1 MLTNLKHRKCRPFF
15 LIYNSNFAVGW
26 LRDPFLIQFYIICSD
41 SYLTK
46 GRLKS
51 FRTES
56 SRASR
61 PDGLQ
66 IYTFSN
72 PPLNLYKTKVNL
84 TLFMVK
90 AVFFICNNQ
99 RITANDKTPPMM
111 GEFGI
116 GTYRMYFK
124 KGSQCCLGLIGPG
137 CPLLILYKARLLHI
151 FFSFSFLFKTCNYS
165 MKRTKSQFLRY
176 EYT

>member
-1 MLTNLKHRKCRPFF
+1 MLTNLKHRKCRLFF

-66 IYTFSN
+66 TYTFSN
-72 PPLNLYKTKVNL
+72 PPLNLYKAKVNL

-90 AVFFICNNQ
+90 VVFFICNNQ

-116 GTYRMYFK
+116 GTYRIYVLQ
-124 KGSQCCLGLIGPG
+124 KGQLVLPWFNWAW
-137 CPLLILYKARLLHI
+137 L
-151 FFSFSFLFKTCNYS
+151 SFAYII
-165 MKRTKSQFLRY
+165 
-176 EYT
+176 

>member
-1 MLTNLKHRKCRPFF
+1 MLTNLKHRKCRLFF

-84 TLFMVK
+84 TLFMAKV
-90 AVFFICNNQ
+90 VLFICNNQ
-99 RITANDKTPPMM
+99 RITANDKTLPMV

-124 KGSQCCLGLIGPG
+124 KGSQCCHGLIGPG
-137 CPLLILYKARLLHI
+137 CPLLILYKARLLQI
-151 FFSFSFLFKTCNYS
+151 FFFFFLSVQN
-165 MKRTKSQFLRY
+165 L
-176 EYT
+176 

>member
-1 MLTNLKHRKCRPFF
+1 MLTNLKHRKCRLFF

-51 FRTES
+51 FRTEN

-72 PPLNLYKTKVNL
+72 PPFNLYKTKVNL

-99 RITANDKTPPMM
+99 RITANDKTPPMI

-116 GTYRMYFK
+116 GTYRMYFR
-124 KGSQCCLGLIGPG
+124 KGSVALVYLGVAVLR
-137 CPLLILYKARLLHI
+137 LYYIKLDYYI
-151 FFSFSFLFKTCNYS
+151 FFSFPFCSKPVTIA
-165 MKRTKSQFLRY
+165 
-176 EYT
+176 

>member
-1 MLTNLKHRKCRPFF
+1 MLTNLKHRKCRLFF

-51 FRTES
+51 FRTEN

-99 RITANDKTPPMM
+99 RITANDKTPPMI

-116 GTYRMYFK
+116 GTYRMYFR
-124 KGSQCCLGLIGPG
+124 KGSVALVYLDVAV
-137 CPLLILYKARLLHI
+137 LRLYYIKLDYYI
-151 FFSFSFLFKTCNYS
+151 YFFLFPFCSKPVIIA
-165 MKRTKSQFLRY
+165 
-176 EYT
+176 

>member
-1 MLTNLKHRKCRPFF
+1 MLTNLKHRKCRLFF

-41 SYLTK
+41 SYLTN

-51 FRTES
+51 FRTEN

-84 TLFMVK
+84 TLFMAKV
-90 AVFFICNNQ
+90 VLFICNNQ
-99 RITANDKTPPMM
+99 RITANDKTPPMI

-116 GTYRMYFK
+116 GTYRMYFR
-124 KGSQCCLGLIGPG
+124 KGSVAFVYLGVAVLR
-137 CPLLILYKARLLHI
+137 LYYIKLDYYI
-151 FFSFSFLFKTCNYS
+151 FFSFPFCSKPVTIA
-165 MKRTKSQFLRY
+165 
-176 EYT
+176 

>member
-1 MLTNLKHRKCRPFF
+1 MLTNLKHRKCRLFF
-15 LIYNSNFAVGW
+15 LIYNSNLALGR
-26 LRDPFLIQFYIICSD
+26 LSDPFLTQFYIICSD

-51 FRTES
+51 LRTES

-84 TLFMVK
+84 TLFMAKV
-90 AVFFICNNQ
+90 VLFICNNQ
-99 RITANDKTPPMM
+99 RITANDKTPPMI

-116 GTYRMYFK
+116 GTYRMYFR
-124 KGSQCCLGLIGPG
+124 KGSVALVYLGVAVLR
-137 CPLLILYKARLLHI
+137 LYYIKLDYYI
-151 FFSFSFLFKTCNYS
+151 FFSFPFCSKPVTIA
-165 MKRTKSQFLRY
+165 
-176 EYT
+176 